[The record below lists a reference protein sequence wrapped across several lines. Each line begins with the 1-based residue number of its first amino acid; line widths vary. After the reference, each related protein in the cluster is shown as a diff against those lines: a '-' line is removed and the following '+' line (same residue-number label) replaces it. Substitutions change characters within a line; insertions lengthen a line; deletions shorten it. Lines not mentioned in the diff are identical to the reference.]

1 MFSINLL
8 CLVTHMFIIYI
19 YIYIYKFCGIFNI
32 TQITLLGTQLLYN
45 LFMWLI
51 EWGIITFTWTHH
63 LHCFYFHHSWPTTL
77 ISCKKIVASRL
88 ICETKKKKKRY
99 NNFGSITK
107 FNHVVPKIIEVINA
121 TTLFSSSK
129 NNATFTIS
137 MQQLFHIA

>member
-1 MFSINLL
+1 MR
-8 CLVTHMFIIYI
+8 
-19 YIYIYKFCGIFNI
+19 
-32 TQITLLGTQLLYN
+32 
-45 LFMWLI
+45 
-51 EWGIITFTWTHH
+51 
-63 LHCFYFHHSWPTTL
+63 P
-77 ISCKKIVASRL
+77 KK
-88 ICETKKKKKRY
+88 EKEKRY